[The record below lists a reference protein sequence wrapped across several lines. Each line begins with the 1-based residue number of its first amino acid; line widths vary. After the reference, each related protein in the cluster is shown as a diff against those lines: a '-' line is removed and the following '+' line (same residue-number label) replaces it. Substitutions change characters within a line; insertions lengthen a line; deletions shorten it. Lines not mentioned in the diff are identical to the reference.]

1 MQQASYVPSYVHGA
15 SDKLLIGNTIGRHLD
30 QIAEKYPDRPAVIVR
45 HQNVRLTYR
54 ELRQLTDELAEGFL
68 AIGLRP
74 GERLGIWSPNN
85 LEWILTQFASAK
97 AGLILVNINPAYRAH
112 ELEYVLGRSN
122 AQRLSSRRR

>member
-1 MQQASYVPSYVHGA
+1 MQQASYVHGA

-45 HQNVRLTYR
+45 HQNIRLTYS
-54 ELRQLTDELAEGFL
+54 ELKQLTDRLAEGFL

-97 AGLILVNINPAYRAH
+97 AGLILANINPAYRAH
-112 ELEYVLGRSN
+112 ELE
-122 AQRLSSRRR
+122 